1 MPKKILQ
8 RWIRIVPYGKNGAV
22 RKYFVT
28 AQVCKNRVARRGL
41 TQSFK
46 PQEKLKYLKGDKMW
60 SEIHLRR
67 EIFTSTWKCLLVKTK
82 DSLSFLWN
90 ITHRLEVPVATDY
103 PISKWPWLKISHWNC
118 VKNESKIFLRV
129 GGISTQG
136 RTETMQKI
144 VIPEWVI
151 NYKIF

>member
-46 PQEKLKYLKGDKMW
+46 PQEKLKYLKGDKM
-60 SEIHLRR
+60 
-67 EIFTSTWKCLLVKTK
+67 
-82 DSLSFLWN
+82 
-90 ITHRLEVPVATDY
+90 
-103 PISKWPWLKISHWNC
+103 
-118 VKNESKIFLRV
+118 
-129 GGISTQG
+129 
-136 RTETMQKI
+136 
-144 VIPEWVI
+144 
-151 NYKIF
+151 